1 MWWAIAALIISV
13 AASYVMRPKPV
24 SSSRSPT
31 TLEDFD
37 VPTAEDGK
45 QMPVI
50 FGTVTLKS
58 SNIVWYGDLDY
69 NEIREESGGK

>member
-1 MWWAIAALIISV
+1 MWWAVAALVISV
-13 AASYVMRPKPV
+13 AASYVM
-24 SSSRSPT
+24 SSQVASSTRSPS

-69 NEIREESGGK
+69 KEVKESSGGK

>member
-1 MWWAIAALIISV
+1 MWWAVAALVISV
-13 AASYVMRPKPV
+13 AASYVM
-24 SSSRSPT
+24 SSQVAASTRSPS

-69 NEIREESGGK
+69 KEVKESSGGK